1 MGIYINIYPHIKIW
15 GYIKDY
21 TYIFSQNFILLYIDK
36 KFKIGKKS
44 SFSLLVIENGLMYI

>member
-1 MGIYINIYPHIKIW
+1 MYKYILYIYIW

-36 KFKIGKKS
+36 KLKIKINKKNS
-44 SFSLLVIENGLMYI
+44 SLLVIENGLMYI